1 MPLGGLPTGGWRDVA
16 ADAIQF
22 RVTISRRSPLYAA
35 LAPLQPSE
43 RPAALLRLAEAGLG
57 PAGGPALAELRRIA
71 AAVER
76 LAAGG
81 GPAPAAG
88 AGPAKITEPATGG
101 GDPRESALDKAFGD
115 EE

>member
-1 MPLGGLPTGGWRDVA
+1 MA

-35 LAPLQPSE
+35 LAPLQPAE
-43 RPAALLRLAEAGLG
+43 RPATLLRLAEAGMG
-57 PAGGPALAELRRIA
+57 PAGVPALAELRRIA

-88 AGPAKITEPATGG
+88 AGPAKITEPAPGG
-101 GDPRESALDKAFGD
+101 GDPRESALDRAFGN